1 MATLPSTDTPKT
13 DQLSP
18 DQDQDAA
25 KKKLAKEFRRRIE
38 ASKSYRRKLI
48 QNWQTNVDYR
58 RGKPFS
64 SQSDEDRVAV
74 PLDWSLTEMKQ
85 SLLFSQ
91 VPAVRINHPP
101 ETQSKEIAP
110 WLSKFESRIN
120 DMLISSGI
128 ESAMD
133 ECLPDCIN
141 AASIG
146 IVMVSYEAITEPREV
161 PAIDMQ
167 LLPPEIQAQILQT
180 GMLPDGN
187 PVPMEEIPHVV
198 DYHYI
203 IERIS
208 PADFLWPVS
217 FSRSNF
223 DKAPWIGRSGQVTW
237 AVAKQ
242 RWNLDPKNKNKYLG
256 GNRPGNQD
264 SITTDIDK
272 DGETG
277 DEFVE
282 FDEIYFLTHQYSPNF
297 KSYATIHHMIFVN
310 GQETPVVN
318 EPWKGQQQDPET
330 GKVVGAQRYPLRAL
344 TLTYITDEA
353 IPPSDTAVGR
363 SQVNEI
369 NKARTQMILQREHS
383 IPIRTFDVN
392 RVDPTIQYSLMRG
405 TWQGMIPVQGVGTNI
420 ITEVARSSFPV
431 ENFKFDEIAK
441 MDLFEIWMVGQEF
454 SGSNVETAGESKNIA
469 GNTNVRISRARAKV
483 GKFFCSVA
491 EVLGGLI
498 AVYEDPTSFGEGF
511 APEVSKTLAYS
522 ILADSTVL
530 LDSNQRLQRL
540 MQFINFTAKSGR
552 VEIESVLKEIATLS
566 GLDQNVVIIP
576 PAPKP
581 PVEPNVSL
589 RMTGSEDM
597 LNPLMLAFLINSGQA
612 PDIETIEK
620 AKMLIQAAVMP
631 PAVQPGLIDPMTG
644 QPMMPPP
651 GSDPTGGMP
660 PSAAPMADMVG
671 PLPQPAPPA
680 IGQAEPNWS
689 ALDRVIGYL
698 EDNRRIRA

>member
-1 MATLPSTDTPKT
+1 MATLPSTATPLT
-13 DQLSP
+13 DKAGLEQEP
-18 DQDQDAA
+18 NVAR
-25 KKKLAKEFRRRIE
+25 KKLTREFRKRID
-38 ASKSYRRKLI
+38 ASKQYRRKLI
-48 QNWQTNVDYR
+48 QNWQMNVDYR

-64 SQSDEDRVAV
+64 TQSDEDRVQV

-85 SLLFSQ
+85 ALLFSQ
-91 VPAVRINHPP
+91 VPAVRVNHPP
-101 ETQSKEIAP
+101 ETLSKEVSP
-110 WLSKFESRIN
+110 WLNKFEQRIN
-120 DMLISSGI
+120 DTLIQAGI

-141 AASIG
+141 AAGIG
-146 IVMVSYEAITEPREV
+146 IVMVSYEAITEDKEI
-161 PAIDMQ
+161 PAIDIQMM
-167 LLPPEIQAQILQT
+167 PPEMQAQILQT
-180 GMLPDGN
+180 GMLPNGE
-187 PVPMEEIPHVV
+187 PVPMEIVPSVV
-198 DYHYI
+198 DYRYN
-203 IERIS
+203 IERVS
-208 PADFLWPVS
+208 PANFLWPVS
-217 FSRSNF
+217 FGASNF
-223 DKAPWIGRSGQVTW
+223 DKAPWLGRTGKINW
-237 AVAKQ
+237 AVGQQ
-242 RWNLDPKNKNKYLG
+242 RWKLDPKKKHKYLG
-256 GNRPGNQD
+256 IDINMAQD
-264 SITTDIDK
+264 TISTDIDK
-272 DGETG
+272 DGEGG
-277 DEFVE
+277 DELIE
-282 FDEIYFLTHQYSPNF
+282 FDEIFFLEQQYDPAA
-297 KSYATIHHMIFVN
+297 KKYAVIRHMIFVN
-310 GQETPVVN
+310 GEEDPVVD
-318 EPWKGQQQDPET
+318 EPWKGQELVGEDGT
-330 GKVVGAQRYPLRAL
+330 LIGAQKYPIRVL

-363 SQVNEI
+363 SQVDEI

-566 GLDQNVVIIP
+566 GLDPNVVIIP

-680 IGQAEPNWS
+680 VGQAEPNWS
-689 ALDRVIGYL
+689 ALDRVNSRVL
-698 EDNRRIRA
+698 EREGGPQ